1 MIRSVWTVA
10 RRELRSY
17 FDHPT
22 AYVLAVAFLGLS
34 LYLAFRNMFA
44 SDVATL
50 RPLFGLLP
58 ILFSIFIPAA
68 TMRSLAEERRGRTLD
83 WLLSQPVSEAEVV
96 LGKFLGDWLFVL
108 VALAGTLPTAL
119 GLLAVSDADPGIV
132 LAQYVGASLLAAQL
146 VALGLWAS
154 AMTRN
159 QITAFIVAAVLSFA
173 LYLIGLDIVQIGLP
187 PAISGAL
194 ARLSVVAH
202 FENVA
207 RGVVDLR
214 DVLYFVST
222 GALFLMLATGAVSGA
237 RLSRERPEFRRL
249 RTGTAVAAALVL
261 VVNLLGSHVR
271 GRLDLT
277 RGDLYT
283 LAPGTKHLLGGLDDI
298 VQVKLFASKELPPE
312 VQLQLRD
319 VRDLLSDMK
328 RAGDGKLVVTELHP
342 DGDEDAAQQASS
354 YGIQPVEFN
363 VLRNDEFQVRRGY
376 YGLAVVYADK
386 QKVFPVIRGTDDLE
400 YQLASTVASLTADTK
415 PAVAF
420 VSGYGAKSQYQ
431 IPNLQDALAD
441 RYTLRSLQV
450 GDSAPPIPGDSVQV
464 VVLAGP
470 TQALDSVAVGQL
482 ERFIDGGGSA
492 LLMVDPVQLDNQ
504 SPTAIP
510 VRSGLEPLLERSG
523 VKMDAG
529 MVYDLASNERV
540 SLGRRGLFNVVSA
553 YPLWPVA
560 VPVEGQPQTRGLN
573 ALDLGWAGALEIE
586 DSVHVVPLWQTTENA
601 GLKPAGSPIMPDQ
614 DWDAPPEDLSVRT
627 VAVAVDPSAGS
638 GSGSGGDGTSDAS
651 GGGLD
656 AGKGRMVIVADA
668 NWAEQQFVQAN
679 PQNLV
684 FLANAIDW
692 LAQDESLIR
701 IRSKNRTPPALV
713 LQSDLSRG
721 LLKWGN
727 LVGVPLL
734 LVLAG
739 VARVTGR
746 KRRAMNRWKE
756 VVA

>member
-96 LGKFLGDWLFVL
+96 LGKFFGDWLFVL

-222 GALFLMLATGAVSGA
+222 GALFLMLATGAVIGA

-482 ERFIDGGGSA
+482 EHFIDGGGSA

-638 GSGSGGDGTSDAS
+638 GSGSGGEGTGEAS
-651 GGGLD
+651 AGG
-656 AGKGRMVIVADA
+656 AGAATGRMVVVADA